1 MLFII
6 KKHSLQVKKH
16 YKKQFFF
23 TTITFFYSNATTRN
37 FALFTVNPP
46 LIVHHIHHTITYNI
60 EVLLNLFI
68 SLLNVIS

>member
-6 KKHSLQVKKH
+6 KRHSLQVKKH

-23 TTITFFYSNATTRN
+23 TTIDFFKQCHDKEFCSFYRKVSINN
-37 FALFTVNPP
+37 
-46 LIVHHIHHTITYNI
+46 HHIHQAITYNM
-60 EVLLNLFI
+60 ERLLNLFI